1 MADFKKYNGYNVK
14 DASALAH
21 ASISGKTLTTTDREG
36 RTVDTLQLPGGEFSS
51 PMYKKYDPQNM
62 TDALATVVTE
72 DDIGNEVRSLEFWG
86 HTTSTV
92 VDWDPDHPAIQAG
105 DTMYADTLHAWKNY
119 ATSDDQYG
127 VSSYQTAYQRQ
138 IRPNTYKTSAFFT
151 RTEGFN
157 IAAGTR
163 YEVVLLPTAGYM
175 TVKAPDGRTIGY
187 AIPTSAEIIGNQYA
201 SSAIVKI
208 LSGSVALSSVWVN
221 NLSASNISIQGVK
234 VYFDVVLIDYF
245 TTKFLQNENVN
256 TPFIEGVYTS
266 VLSDTAAN
274 TRTVETRVIVK
285 NRGTNTDYSLDEYE
299 LQQVDGA
306 WSWVKKST
314 QAIPTTTS
322 GTYYNQE
329 YTFQY
334 PLGPRSGNISK
345 NFSGAV
351 WYRVSFGD
359 LSQDTSDVVL
369 LPRRRA
375 VS

>member
-1 MADFKKYNGYNVK
+1 MADFVKYNGYNVK
-14 DASALAH
+14 DANALAH
-21 ASISGKTLTTTDREG
+21 ASISGNTLSTTDRKG
-36 RTVDTLQLPGGEFSS
+36 RTVDTLQLPGGSFSS
-51 PMYKKYDPQNM
+51 PMYKKYDPQTM

-92 VDWDPDHPAIQAG
+92 VTWDPEHPAIQVG
-105 DTMYADTLHAWKNY
+105 DTIYAETLHAWKNY
-119 ATSDDQYG
+119 ANSDDQYG

-138 IRPNTYKTSAFFT
+138 IRPTTYKTNALFT
-151 RTEGFN
+151 RDEGFT
-157 IAAGTR
+157 IAAGTK
-163 YEVVLLPTAGYM
+163 YEVVRISNSGYI

-187 AIPTSAEIIGNQYA
+187 AVTVSAEVIGDQLA

-208 LSGSVALSSVWVN
+208 LSGTSVQSVFVYN
-221 NLSASNISIQGVK
+221 PSTTNMYIRGVK
-234 VYFDVVLIDYF
+234 ITFDVVLIDDF

-266 VLSDTAAN
+266 IEADSATG
-274 TRTVETRVIVK
+274 TRTVQTRVIIK
-285 NRGTNTDYSLDEYE
+285 NRSSNTTYTLDEYE

-334 PLGPRSGNISK
+334 PLGPRKGDTSK
-345 NFSGAV
+345 TFSGAV
-351 WYRVSFGD
+351 WYRVSLSD
-359 LSQDTSDVVL
+359 LSIDTSDVVL